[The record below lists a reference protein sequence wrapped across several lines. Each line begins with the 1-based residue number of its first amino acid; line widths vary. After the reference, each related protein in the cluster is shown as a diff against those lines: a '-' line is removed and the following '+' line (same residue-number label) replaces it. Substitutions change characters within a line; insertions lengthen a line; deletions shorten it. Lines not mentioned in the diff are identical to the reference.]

1 MTLNY
6 DIAVDLTPEFN
17 RQLSPKFSV
26 SLGDHGAREYTVQIL
41 QDGEPYEIEEGSTV
55 SIVGKKSDGHIF
67 AYACTY
73 FDSFVRFTIEEQMT
87 PVSGIVTCELS
98 IIDASGNKVGSANFT
113 YWVEPSPVTDG
124 EASESDLQLFQQL
137 LDAAD
142 DLDDVREI
150 LDRAVPIAEQLGD
163 VEKLLTAF
171 PTEEASGPL
180 LTIIDGAD
188 GIPAKKLTLNLVP
201 HQSGSGDPSPENV
214 RSISGYDAVTV
225 TRAGKNLLPF
235 PYADGDGN
243 TIAGVTFTVNA
254 DGSVSITGT
263 AATATCDFY
272 FVGGRSEYA
281 KSGLNGTFLVQLGG
295 YEAGLALWVAEQNGS
310 TISVRNTP
318 TEITFSPDKNY
329 RIFVRSSKDYAINTT
344 VYPMIRSAAY
354 SDTYE
359 KPTGHTDIDITFP
372 TAAGT
377 VYGGSLEINEDGSG
391 TLTVGYATLTL
402 NGTEEW
408 TSSNS
413 GMRMQTILRNG
424 AKPNT
429 STQATVGAVSTYFAE
444 RTPLETYNGTIG
456 FSIDRAN
463 PPVLAVCQTGQQDMT
478 AESWKAYLAEHPLQI
493 VMPITSGATYTL
505 TAEQVTTLLGDNTLW
520 MDADGSIDLTYR
532 ADTQKYID
540 SRIALLNSNL
550 AYIENG
556 MTASRA
562 YTVGQFVL
570 IGGQLYKVMASIASG
585 ATFTVGT
592 NVVSTTVGAELTALN

>member
-41 QDGEPYEIEEGSTV
+41 QDGEPFVIEEGSTV

-171 PTEEASGPL
+171 PTEEASGSL
-180 LTIIDGAD
+180 LAITDGAD
-188 GIPAKKLTLNLVP
+188 GIPAKKLTLNLQP
-201 HQSGSGDPSPENV
+201 HMSGNGDPSPENV
-214 RSISGYDAVTV
+214 RPISGYESVKV
-225 TRAGKNLLPF
+225 TRAEKNLL
-235 PYADGDGN
+235 
-243 TIAGVTFTVNA
+243 
-254 DGSVSITGT
+254 
-263 AATATCDFY
+263 
-272 FVGGRSEYA
+272 
-281 KSGLNGTFLVQLGG
+281 
-295 YEAGLALWVAEQNGS
+295 
-310 TISVRNTP
+310 TISVRTVTTNGVTFEAKADGTVHVYGTATDQANFTVGT
-318 TEITFSPDKNY
+318 TEELPEDLY
-329 RIFVRSSKDYAINTT
+329 RFGGIPVGASNQTYFMTRNIGTGNMFVDGDYTVFGALAPRIYVRSGVSCDVVFKPFVGLASEAQTYTIAI
-344 VYPMIRSAAY
+344 
-354 SDTYE
+354 
-359 KPTGHTDIDITFP
+359 P

-377 VYGGSLEINEDGSG
+377 VYGGQLTVNDDGSG
-391 TLTVGYATLTL
+391 TLVVDTGYLKVTAA
-402 NGTEEW
+402 
-408 TSSNS
+408 SD
-413 GMRMQTILRNG
+413 
-424 AKPNT
+424 
-429 STQATVGAVSTYFAE
+429 FAE
-444 RTPLETYNGTIG
+444 IGSFNEGTNGNRCG
-456 FSIDRAN
+456 FRVKNN
-463 PPVLAVCQTGQQDMT
+463 PFV
-478 AESWKAYLAEHPLQI
+478 
-493 VMPITSGATYTL
+493 SGADLCCNIGKPDSSASGSTAYFIVNTCWLYGPASGSYFRYIFPKTVTDSAAAIQYLIDNGCEFTYKLKEPTTYTL

-532 ADTQKYID
+532 ADTQMYID

-550 AYIENG
+550 AYIEDG
-556 MTASRA
+556 TTASRA
-562 YTVGQFVL
+562 YTVGQYVL
-570 IGGQLYKVMASIASG
+570 IGGQLYKVTASIASG

-592 NVVSTTVGAELTALN
+592 NVVATTVGAELTALN

>member
-41 QDGEPYEIEEGSTV
+41 QDGEPFVIEEGSTV

-171 PTEEASGPL
+171 PTEEASGSL
-180 LTIIDGAD
+180 LAITDGAD
-188 GIPAKKLTLNLVP
+188 GIPAKKVTLNLEP

-214 RSISGYDAVTV
+214 RPISGYQSVKV
-225 TRAGKNLLPF
+225 TRAGKNL
-235 PYADGDGN
+235 ADVPDTVFTMGDVRAKTFN
-243 TIAGVTFTVNA
+243 NPITIPAGTYTLSATLTNSTKTKALTVAVRNSEQGSVNIASMTFGAAESGRKSLTFTSAIPIDRFYVYLSTSEEEGKGCTLTDFMLEA
-254 DGSVSITGT
+254 GS
-263 AATATCDFY
+263 TATDY
-272 FVGGRSEYA
+272 AEY
-281 KSGLNGTFLVQLGG
+281 
-295 YEAGLALWVAEQNGS
+295 
-310 TISVRNTP
+310 ITP
-318 TEITFSPDKNY
+318 TEYDI
-329 RIFVRSSKDYAINTT
+329 AI
-344 VYPMIRSAAY
+344 
-354 SDTYE
+354 
-359 KPTGHTDIDITFP
+359 P

-377 VYGGSLEINEDGSG
+377 VYSGSLEINDDGSG
-391 TLTVGYATLTL
+391 TLTVDRALVEYDGST
-402 NGTEEW
+402 NEVW
-408 TSSNS
+408 TY
-413 GMRMQTILRNG
+413 G
-424 AKPNT
+424 ANRF
-429 STQATVGAVSTYFAE
+429 VGSAIPDAVSVSGRGEVVSNKGKFAAVG
-444 RTPLETYNGTIG
+444 TTAGTIFLFDRYVYYYAPSDITTVEG
-456 FSIDRAN
+456 FRDW
-463 PPVLAVCQTGQQDMT
+463 LASSPMQVVY
-478 AESWKAYLAEHPLQI
+478 SLATPQ
-493 VMPITSGATYTL
+493 TYTL
-505 TAEQVTTLLGDNTLW
+505 TAEQVTTLLGDNTVW

-532 ADTQKYID
+532 ADTQMYID

-550 AYIENG
+550 AYIEDG
-556 MTASRA
+556 TTASRA
-562 YTVGQFVL
+562 YTVGQYVL
-570 IGGQLYKVMASIASG
+570 IGGQLYKVTASIASG

-592 NVVSTTVGAELTALN
+592 NVVATTVGAELTALN

>member
-41 QDGEPYEIEEGSTV
+41 QDGEPFVIEEGSAV

-124 EASESDLQLFQQL
+124 EASESDLQLFQQI

-171 PTEEASGPL
+171 PTEEASGSL
-180 LTIIDGAD
+180 LTLTDGAD
-188 GIPAKKLTLNLVP
+188 GIPAKKVTLNLSP
-201 HQSGSGDPSPENV
+201 HQSGSSDPSPENV
-214 RSISGYDAVTV
+214 RPISGYTAVKV
-225 TRAGKNLLPF
+225 TRAGKNLANVPETTLVMGTNRTISLHVEPELP
-235 PYADGDGN
+235 PGTYTLSVTVTAN
-243 TIAGVTFTVNA
+243 TATQVFAASVRNSNAGGTNIALVTWAAGATGRKSVTFTSTVPVDRFYAYLASTETDGASVTFA
-254 DGSVSITGT
+254 D
-263 AATATCDFY
+263 
-272 FVGGRSEYA
+272 
-281 KSGLNGTFLVQLGG
+281 VQI
-295 YEAGLALWVAEQNGS
+295 EAGSAMTDYEPYV
-310 TISVRNTP
+310 TP
-318 TEITFSPDKNY
+318 
-329 RIFVRSSKDYAINTT
+329 
-344 VYPMIRSAAY
+344 
-354 SDTYE
+354 DTYAFA
-359 KPTGHTDIDITFP
+359 FP

-377 VYGGSLEINEDGSG
+377 VYGGTLAVDQDGSG
-391 TLTVGYATLTL
+391 TLTVDRAIATYDGSENWLWSTATNRPNIRL
-402 NGTEEW
+402 A
-408 TSSNS
+408 
-413 GMRMQTILRNG
+413 NG
-424 AKPNT
+424 AYIKPVVSNMYPY
-429 STQATVGAVSTYFAE
+429 SAAAVATE
-444 RTPLETYNGTIG
+444 GTITTNG
-456 FSIDRAN
+456 GGGYNIWITDSVNAPNLEAWKTF
-463 PPVLAVCQTGQQDMT
+463 LASHNLVVVYYIATPQ
-478 AESWKAYLAEHPLQI
+478 
-493 VMPITSGATYTL
+493 TYTL
-505 TAEQVTTLLGDNTLW
+505 TAEQVTTLLGDNTVW

-550 AYIENG
+550 AYIEDG

-562 YTVGQFVL
+562 YSVGQYVL
-570 IGGQLYKVMASIASG
+570 IGGQLYKVTASIASG
-585 ATFTVGT
+585 ATFTIGT
-592 NVVSTTVGAELTALN
+592 NVVATTVGEELTALN